1 MSGFIAGSPSP
12 SEPLR
17 RFFQVAR
24 GAGLRVSAAEG
35 IDAARAVDLVG
46 FEDRTLLKDT
56 LALILAKTP
65 EEKDL
70 YDEAFELYFKRD
82 AFAGKDE
89 AEAEDH
95 AEGGMPQ
102 RGPQMGGPQMGGD
115 GMGGAGGQSLGQLLE
130 SDDRAALAAEMEK
143 AAREAGVENIRF
155 FTQKNLYARRILDR
169 MGLRGLERDMEAM
182 RQTGTPEN
190 LGRAQVLEGKVE
202 QLRDAVRDFVERS
215 LLLYAKGET
224 EKFREELL
232 KSTRLSNIE
241 RRDLD
246 RMRVLVRQMAKKLAA
261 RYAKTRRRRLRGQ
274 LDTRRTLRRNMG
286 WGGIPFI
293 TVWKQKRIEK
303 PRVMVLCD
311 VSGSVAAMSGFLL
324 MFLYALNEALSDIR
338 SFAFAGSLIEVS
350 EILEKQPVEQAISKI
365 MQTIGYGSSN
375 YGNSFADFEDGWMQ
389 FVNNKTTVIILGDG
403 RGNRTDPRTDVIGRL
418 SQRCKRIIWLNP
430 EYRSA
435 WGTGDSDMYRYAPFC
450 SLVTVCNTL
459 RHLERVITD
468 ILEDAA

>member
-1 MSGFIAGSPSP
+1 MMSAPA

-17 RFFQVAR
+17 RFLQVAR

-35 IDAARAVDLVG
+35 IDAARAVDLIG
-46 FEDRTLLKDT
+46 YADRTILKDT
-56 LALILAKTP
+56 LGLLLAKTP
-65 EEKDL
+65 DEKAAYEEVFD
-70 YDEAFELYFKRD
+70 LYFKRD
-82 AFAGKDE
+82 EFSGDKADGRGDSEPNE
-89 AEAEDH
+89 ASSPSNGE
-95 AEGGMPQ
+95 
-102 RGPQMGGPQMGGD
+102 GGD
-115 GMGGAGGQSLGQLLE
+115 GMGGQGGQSLGSLLS
-130 SDDRAALAAEMEK
+130 SDDRATLATAMEQ
-143 AAREAGVENIRF
+143 AAREAGIENIRF

-182 RQTGTPEN
+182 RQTGTPEG
-190 LGRAQVLEGKVE
+190 LGRAQFLEGKVD
-202 QLRDAVRDFVERS
+202 QLRDAVRDFVERN
-215 LLLYAKGET
+215 LILYAKGET

-232 KSTRLSNIE
+232 KSARLSNLE

-246 RMRVLVRQMAKKLAA
+246 RMRILVRQMAKKLAA

-311 VSGSVAAMSGFLL
+311 VSGSVAAMAQFLL
-324 MFLYALNEALSDIR
+324 MFMYSINEALSDIR

-350 EILEKQPVEQAISKI
+350 DILEKEPVEEAITKI
-365 MQTIGYGSSN
+365 MSLIGFGSSN
-375 YGNSFADFEDGWMQ
+375 YGNSFADFEDGWMKH
-389 FVNNKTTVIILGDG
+389 VTNKTTVIILGDA

-418 SQRCKRIIWLNP
+418 SQRSKRIVWLNP

-450 SLVTVCNTL
+450 NLVTVCSTL
-459 RHLERVITD
+459 RHLERAISD

>member
-1 MSGFIAGSPSP
+1 
-12 SEPLR
+12 
-17 RFFQVAR
+17 
-24 GAGLRVSAAEG
+24 
-35 IDAARAVDLVG
+35 
-46 FEDRTLLKDT
+46 
-56 LALILAKTP
+56 
-65 EEKDL
+65 
-70 YDEAFELYFKRD
+70 
-82 AFAGKDE
+82 
-89 AEAEDH
+89 
-95 AEGGMPQ
+95 
-102 RGPQMGGPQMGGD
+102 
-115 GMGGAGGQSLGQLLE
+115 
-130 SDDRAALAAEMEK
+130 
-143 AAREAGVENIRF
+143 
-155 FTQKNLYARRILDR
+155 
-169 MGLRGLERDMEAM
+169 
-182 RQTGTPEN
+182 
-190 LGRAQVLEGKVE
+190 
-202 QLRDAVRDFVERS
+202 
-215 LLLYAKGET
+215 LLYAKGET

-232 KSTRLSNIE
+232 KSTRLSNVE
-241 RRDLD
+241 RRDMD

-311 VSGSVAAMSGFLL
+311 VSGSVAAMAGFLL

-338 SFAFAGSLIEVS
+338 SFAFAGSLLEVS
-350 EILEKQPVEQAISKI
+350 EILEKEPVEEAISQI

-375 YGNSFADFEDGWMQ
+375 YGNSFADFEDGWMG
-389 FVNNKTTVIILGDG
+389 FVNNKTTVIVLGDG
-403 RGNRTDPRTDVIGRL
+403 RGNRTDPRTDVVGRL

>member
-1 MSGFIAGSPSP
+1 
-12 SEPLR
+12 
-17 RFFQVAR
+17 
-24 GAGLRVSAAEG
+24 
-35 IDAARAVDLVG
+35 
-46 FEDRTLLKDT
+46 
-56 LALILAKTP
+56 
-65 EEKDL
+65 
-70 YDEAFELYFKRD
+70 
-82 AFAGKDE
+82 
-89 AEAEDH
+89 
-95 AEGGMPQ
+95 
-102 RGPQMGGPQMGGD
+102 
-115 GMGGAGGQSLGQLLE
+115 
-130 SDDRAALAAEMEK
+130 
-143 AAREAGVENIRF
+143 
-155 FTQKNLYARRILDR
+155 
-169 MGLRGLERDMEAM
+169 MGLRALEREMEAM
-182 RQTGTPEN
+182 RASGTPEN
-190 LGRAQVLEGKVE
+190 LGRAQFLENRVD
-202 QLRDAVRDFVERS
+202 QLRDAVRDFVERN
-215 LLLYAKGET
+215 LLLFAKGET

-232 KSTRLSNIE
+232 KSTRLSNLE
-241 RRDLD
+241 RRDMD
-246 RMRVLVRQMAKKLAA
+246 RMRILVRQMAKKLAA

-338 SFAFAGSLIEVS
+338 SFAFAGSLTEVS
-350 EILEKQPVEQAISKI
+350 DILAKQPVEQAIGTI

-389 FVNNKTTVIILGDG
+389 FVNNKTTVIVLGDG

-430 EYRSA
+430 EYKSA

-450 SLVTVCNTL
+450 NLVTVCNTL
-459 RHLERVITD
+459 RQLERVIAD

>member
-1 MSGFIAGSPSP
+1 MMSAPA

-17 RFFQVAR
+17 RFLQVAR

-35 IDAARAVDLVG
+35 IDAARAVDLIG
-46 FEDRTLLKDT
+46 YADRTVLKDT
-56 LALILAKTP
+56 LGLLLAKTP
-65 EEKDL
+65 DEKAAYEEVFD
-70 YDEAFELYFKRD
+70 LYFKRD
-82 AFAGKDE
+82 EFAGDKADDRDDSEPNE
-89 AEAEDH
+89 ASSPSNGE
-95 AEGGMPQ
+95 
-102 RGPQMGGPQMGGD
+102 GGD
-115 GMGGAGGQSLGQLLE
+115 GMGGQGGQSLGSLLS
-130 SDDRAALAAEMEK
+130 SDDRATLATAMEQ
-143 AAREAGVENIRF
+143 AAREAGIENIRF

-169 MGLRGLERDMEAM
+169 MGLRALERDMEAM
-182 RQTGTPEN
+182 RQTGTPEG
-190 LGRAQVLEGKVE
+190 LGRAQFLEGKVD
-202 QLRDAVRDFVERS
+202 QLRDAVRDFVERN
-215 LLLYAKGET
+215 LILYAKGET

-232 KSTRLSNIE
+232 KSARLSNLE

-246 RMRVLVRQMAKKLAA
+246 RMRILVRQMAKKLAA

-311 VSGSVAAMSGFLL
+311 VSGSVAAMAQFLL
-324 MFLYALNEALSDIR
+324 MFMYSINEALSDIR

-350 EILEKQPVEQAISKI
+350 DILEKEPVEEAITKI
-365 MQTIGYGSSN
+365 MSLIGFGSSN
-375 YGNSFADFEDGWMQ
+375 YGNSFADFEDGWMKY
-389 FVNNKTTVIILGDG
+389 VTNKTTVIILGDA

-418 SQRCKRIIWLNP
+418 SQRSKRIIWLNP

-450 SLVTVCNTL
+450 NLVTVCSTL
-459 RHLERVITD
+459 RHLERAISD